1 MKPSARDLLID
12 DVQHGRKTQE
22 EAEAEAERLGLQR
35 FATEPDPA
43 AFNPMDNKTV
53 WSLPMTIAW
62 IAWRSAQ
69 TCPRLVGRVSIRMLR
84 LAFSKVAQWPRWAG
98 L

>member
-53 WSLPMTIAW
+53 
-62 IAWRSAQ
+62 
-69 TCPRLVGRVSIRMLR
+69 
-84 LAFSKVAQWPRWAG
+84 
-98 L
+98 